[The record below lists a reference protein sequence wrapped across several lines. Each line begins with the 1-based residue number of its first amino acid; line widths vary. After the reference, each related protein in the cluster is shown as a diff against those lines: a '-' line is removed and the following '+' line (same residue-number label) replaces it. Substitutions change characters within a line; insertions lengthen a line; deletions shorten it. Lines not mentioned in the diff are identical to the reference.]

1 MMKKYTLLVVIATLF
16 NCFSAISQCLEVA
29 PYTMDFDTAAGS
41 TPSCWVE
48 TGGESWKYSNSAGS
62 NHIGDDGDF
71 YGTSSASGGYF
82 AWIDDSGNH
91 APSTLTSPDIDI
103 SGLTN
108 PLLSFYHVSHD
119 EGTGD
124 NATLD
129 VEVFD
134 GTSWNNVATYNT
146 NTNGWE
152 QHYIS
157 LSAYTGTIKV
167 QFTITDSGSFYDD
180 IAIDDIV
187 VDEAPSCYP
196 ITSPSVGVVTATSA
210 EISWTPG
217 DTETSWNIEVVPSG
231 TTPSGIA
238 TDTGVTNPVTI
249 SGLSPQTVYDVYI
262 QSDCGGGDVGS
273 WVGPVSFETACA
285 ALMAPFLEDFE
296 NFSTGTFEE
305 ENCWTADADNS
316 SNDWN
321 IDGSGS
327 TGSSDTG
334 PNNAYSGNNFFYLE
348 TSGGSTGSEA
358 RLYSP
363 FIDLSSLSKPALTFF
378 YHMYGDDTGDL
389 MVDVYDGTSWNDNV
403 FVVSGQQHTSGSD
416 PWKEAIVNL
425 SSYVSA
431 GQIQLRFRAT
441 KGPKVGANDY
451 NGDISIDDV
460 SVINVPCLPPSDL
473 QVNNIME
480 TSAELGW
487 TSDSSVL
494 SWNIEVV
501 PAGNTRVGI
510 ATDTGISNPYNKTGL
525 QPNTAYDF
533 YVQSSC
539 GADGFSSWVGP
550 YTFVTACATNEQ
562 APWSDDIEGH
572 EESLAFT
579 NSRCWTAS
587 SANAYAWNVGS
598 GATPSSSTGPNGASD
613 GQKYFYIEA
622 GQGATADSGVLASG
636 DEAMLETLPIDVSL
650 LTMPVLS
657 FDYHMYG
664 ENMGNLH
671 IDVHDGTT
679 WVDDVF
685 VLTGQQQTS
694 VAANWEKIQIALA
707 DYATTGTIQ
716 VRFRAER
723 GNGDKGDIAID
734 AFSILQGDN
743 CLEPSSLQVSTIT
756 DAKADI
762 SWLDPNGSSWNIE
775 VVEQGNAP
783 LGVPTY
789 TGVTSPYTITGLT
802 AVTSYE
808 VYVQTDCGVDGQ
820 SNWVGP
826 ISFQTTC
833 AVEIPN
839 YLEDFTTFL
848 PDCWE
853 EAGSGDPVS
862 GPSGIGSSSWVHGDF
877 MNSSANGK
885 AARINLYASSKDEW
899 LITTSFDLSGGG
911 SYGLEYEVALTDYY
925 NSNIPEGNGMGS
937 DDEVQLLISLDN
949 GTTWQNL
956 KTYNQNSYPSHTGD
970 VELID
975 LSAYTSSTVR
985 FAFWATEGSTN
996 DSEDYDFFV
1005 GRFEVKDGFVP
1016 VACPKPTA
1024 INVTNVGVNVADV
1037 SWVDPNGGPW
1047 NIEVVLKGTTP
1058 TGTPT
1063 YTGVAA
1069 NPYTMTGLSPSSSYD
1084 VYVQA
1089 DCGTDGTSLWAG
1101 PISFDTQCDVVP
1113 APFLETFAGNATP
1126 NCWTESGDDE
1136 WEYSTG
1142 AGYVAGNA
1150 GDHTLGGGTNYAWI
1164 DGSTNTNG
1172 ESTSLLTPLIDVS
1185 SLSDPILEFYVFSDN
1200 ANHSGINPLEV
1211 EIFDG
1216 VNWVLVETVN
1226 TLDSKWRSY
1235 IININNAIS
1244 VTGPIQI
1251 RFTVTGDSSQGSTY
1265 YNDVL
1270 IDDIKVDE
1278 SPLCIEPGALNVT
1291 NVTTTGADF
1300 DWSSKGNETSWN
1312 VEVVT
1317 QGSDP
1322 SGIPTDVVTG
1332 LPYSK
1337 TGLQPNT
1344 TYEYY
1349 VQADCDT
1356 DGVSTWAGPYTFTT
1370 ACEVVVAPYT
1380 ETFEDMT
1387 TPECW
1392 SVLNSTNQA
1401 AWNFNTG
1408 VLGVNDHTT
1417 SGLTNYAWVDGAN
1430 NEAGEEAILISPMID
1445 ISALTVPS
1453 LDFYTYSYNDADT
1466 AVNEIT
1472 VEFYDGTNWNTLLTQ
1487 TSLLGDN
1494 WHRFVFDLST
1504 YTISGDV
1511 QFRFKVTG
1519 SNAGN
1524 TSNHPVLFDDIMVDE
1539 MPNACLTP
1547 EEVMFSN
1554 YQLDAVDVTWLDFN
1568 DPQIGQWTIEYGPQG
1583 FTQGTGTT
1591 ETVTSLPYT
1600 ITGLTSGVK
1609 YDLYIQG
1616 ECSTTSS
1623 TDWVMVPFAPL
1634 VEGATCEV
1642 AIDIP
1647 SLPYTFTGNTEDY
1660 QNHYKGVPGNNCGTS
1675 VGYLDGNEVVYT
1687 FTATTTE
1694 LVDFSLSNLDGY
1706 YASLFVY
1713 EACADIGTNCVA
1725 GITAGPSQN
1734 DIRIEEFE
1742 VQAGQEYYVVVSSW
1756 LNPTV
1761 GFTLD
1766 IIPFDCATFEAPEGE
1781 ANQEF
1786 TTGQTI
1792 ADLIVE
1798 TTRESNV
1805 TLNWYASDGVT
1816 PIADTTTLVDGETYY
1831 VSQTYNGCE
1840 GAQLAIM
1847 VSEIDCSTLAITN
1860 TVDASV
1866 NCAGVMELSATASGT
1881 GSETYWYDAPTG
1893 GNVLGIGSAFETPY
1907 LTQTTSYWASEVL
1920 LEGSLV
1926 NNVGEENWTYAY
1938 SSSASSNYW
1947 RGLYFRADMQFTIN
1961 KVDVY
1966 DASSGGG
1973 SANIELYNTDTDALV
1988 VSKTV
1993 TLPGGGTSA
2002 NPVKVTL
2009 DLNFVVPGPG
2019 NYKLVANDAP
2029 AMKYE
2034 SDWSNSYL
2042 QYPMPIGAA
2051 GEILEAG
2058 YAYTSGSNTY
2068 EYTNTTTYYY
2078 FYNWQITEGVSICE
2092 SPRQEVIATVN
2103 QSGDE
2108 VVTYADLPYTHTE
2121 STATYGNN
2129 FSGSAGAMCPGALSL
2144 DGNDVIYH
2152 YTADPANDDILT
2164 IELTGI
2170 THPNA
2175 SMYIYNSCADI
2186 GVDCITGV
2194 TTENGVSKISL
2205 EDYYVTAGDEFFI
2218 VISSVTGSTN
2228 YTLNISGVDCANV
2241 PAPSAVSTTPYYVGG
2256 DVLATAIPILE
2267 LTSSSYNEGYIW
2279 YADAGLTTPIDPATE
2294 VISSGA
2300 TYYVTQTIFGCEG
2313 DALAITPVEFDCSGL
2328 NVSVGSDIDVCSPGG
2343 DIVLTATPSGTG
2355 SEVVW
2360 YSDGTGGIII
2370 GTGPSITVNIDR
2382 TTSFWVTEV
2391 FLRESATLCATQ
2403 REELVVNVNY
2413 TPTPTPTG
2421 LANQEF
2427 CGGARLSDIEITGTD
2442 IVWYENE
2449 SSETPLPVNTEL
2461 EDGKVYYATQTV
2473 GACESLSRLPISIT
2487 VTDESDIPVG
2497 ATNQGFELGSGA
2509 MVSDL
2514 DVQGVDLQWY
2524 ADEYGLNPIADTTLL
2539 EDQTTYYVSQTTS
2552 GLCESELLGITV
2564 HVDGLGTED
2573 PTFAGVTYYP
2583 NPMKDKLTITN
2594 NNGVIDTYELY
2605 SLLGQQ
2611 IEVKQ
2616 VNADNYTINVSHL
2629 ASGTYFIK
2637 VNIATKSTVFKL
2649 IKE

>member
-1 MMKKYTLLVVIATLF
+1 MMKKITLILF
-16 NCFSAISQCLEVA
+16 TFFFVLSYHGQAQI
-29 PYTMDFDTAAGS
+29 T
-41 TPSCWVE
+41 
-48 TGGESWKYSNSAGS
+48 
-62 NHIGDDGDF
+62 IGDNTTTTSFVPINSCYGYSYSQQIF
-71 YGTSSASGGYF
+71 YQSD
-82 AWIDDSGNH
+82 INDSGNI
-91 APSTLTSPDIDI
+91 TSV
-103 SGLTN
+103 
-108 PLLSFYHVSHD
+108 SFYVSSLPSSTTSSEDWTIYMGQTTKTEFTSTTDWVPHGNFT
-119 EGTGD
+119 EVYSGNVTFSSVGSWMTI
-124 NATLD
+124 TLD
-129 VEVFD
+129 TPFVYD
-134 GTSWNNVATYNT
+134 GTSNLVIAVDENQSGWNCSVSWGAT
-146 NTNGWE
+146 NTSEYRSIYYRSDSTNPNPASPPTATGRYKYYSDI
-152 QHYIS
+152 QLNIIS
-157 LSAYTGTIKV
+157 N
-167 QFTITDSGSFYDD
+167 
-180 IAIDDIV
+180 AI
-187 VDEAPSCYP
+187 CL
-196 ITSPSVGVVTATSA
+196 SPSDLDVTAVTSTTA
-210 EISWTPG
+210 DLSWIAG
-217 DTETSWNIEVVPSG
+217 DSETLWNIEVVPSG
-231 TTPSGIA
+231 TDPIGLA
-238 TDTGVTNPVTI
+238 TSTGVTNPYTI
-249 SGLSPQTVYDVYI
+249 
-262 QSDCGGGDVGS
+262 
-273 WVGPVSFETACA
+273 
-285 ALMAPFLEDFE
+285 
-296 NFSTGTFEE
+296 
-305 ENCWTADADNS
+305 
-316 SNDWN
+316 
-321 IDGSGS
+321 
-327 TGSSDTG
+327 
-334 PNNAYSGNNFFYLE
+334 
-348 TSGGSTGSEA
+348 
-358 RLYSP
+358 
-363 FIDLSSLSKPALTFF
+363 
-378 YHMYGDDTGDL
+378 
-389 MVDVYDGTSWNDNV
+389 
-403 FVVSGQQHTSGSD
+403 
-416 PWKEAIVNL
+416 
-425 SSYVSA
+425 
-431 GQIQLRFRAT
+431 
-441 KGPKVGANDY
+441 
-451 NGDISIDDV
+451 
-460 SVINVPCLPPSDL
+460 
-473 QVNNIME
+473 
-480 TSAELGW
+480 
-487 TSDSSVL
+487 
-494 SWNIEVV
+494 
-501 PAGNTRVGI
+501 
-510 ATDTGISNPYNKTGL
+510 TGL

-533 YVQSSC
+533 YVQADC
-539 GADGFSSWVGP
+539 GVDGYSIWKGP
-550 YTFVTACATNEQ
+550 YVFVTACATNEQ

-579 NSRCWTAS
+579 DSRCWTAS

-671 IDVHDGTT
+671 IDVHDGTA

-694 VAANWEKIQIALA
+694 AAANWEKLQIALA

-734 AFSILQGDN
+734 AVSILQGAT
-743 CLEPSSLQVSTIT
+743 CLDPAALKVSNVTDIT
-756 DAKADI
+756 ADV

-775 VVEQGNAP
+775 VVEQGNTP
-783 LGVPTY
+783 LGIPTY
-789 TGVTSPYTITGLT
+789 AGVTSPYTLTGLT
-802 AVTSYE
+802 GLTSYE
-808 VYVQTDCGVDGQ
+808 VYVQTDCGTEGQ

-826 ISFQTTC
+826 ISFKTAC
-833 AVEIPN
+833 AAFPLPVCENFDSSPGGSSTN
-839 YLEDFTTFL
+839 PAL
-848 PDCWE
+848 PDCWSFIDSGAGYGYVYGYRTE
-853 EAGSGDPVS
+853 KPFYMYNSSDTSGDYILVSPLVSSLSDGNNWVTFDVDGSTGQELIVGTLASPADPATFTAIQTITLTSNDYESHQVVIPLGADGYLGFKHGLTGTYDSFYIDNICIEVKPACVNPTGIVVSNETDTSAEVSWAVNNGETSWNIEVVPEGSTPTGTPTYTGVTTNPYTMTGLLSSTKYEVYIQADCGVDGTSDWSNSVEFATLCASVVPDYLQDFTVWPSSGSPTCWDQAGSGDPVS
-862 GPSGIGSSSWVHGDF
+862 GPSGLGSSSWNQGNYK
-877 MNSSANGK
+877 NSAANGR
-885 AARINLYASSKDEW
+885 AARINLYASSKEEW
-899 LITTSFDLSGGG
+899 LISPSFDLTGGN
-911 SYGLEYEVALTDYY
+911 YELEYEVALTDWN
-925 NSNIPEGNGMGS
+925 NSNIPEGDGMGS
-937 DDEVQLLISLDN
+937 DDEVLLLITLDN
-949 GTTWQNL
+949 GATWQTL
-956 KTYNQNSYPSHTGD
+956 VTYNQSSYPSHTGD
-970 VELID
+970 LEIVD
-975 LSAYTSSTVR
+975 LSMYAGNVVK
-985 FAFWATEGSTN
+985 FAFWASEGSAN
-996 DSEDYDFFV
+996 DPEDYDFFV
-1005 GRFEVKDGFVP
+1005 NSFEVR
-1016 VACPKPTA
+1016 
-1024 INVTNVGVNVADV
+1024 
-1037 SWVDPNGGPW
+1037 
-1047 NIEVVLKGTTP
+1047 TP
-1058 TGTPT
+1058 LLCSMS
-1063 YTGVAA
+1063 GVAL
-1069 NPYTMTGLSPSSSYD
+1069 G
-1084 VYVQA
+1084 VQ
-1089 DCGTDGTSLWAG
+1089 
-1101 PISFDTQCDVVP
+1101 
-1113 APFLETFAGNATP
+1113 
-1126 NCWTESGDDE
+1126 
-1136 WEYSTG
+1136 
-1142 AGYVAGNA
+1142 
-1150 GDHTLGGGTNYAWI
+1150 
-1164 DGSTNTNG
+1164 
-1172 ESTSLLTPLIDVS
+1172 
-1185 SLSDPILEFYVFSDN
+1185 
-1200 ANHSGINPLEV
+1200 
-1211 EIFDG
+1211 
-1216 VNWVLVETVN
+1216 
-1226 TLDSKWRSY
+1226 
-1235 IININNAIS
+1235 
-1244 VTGPIQI
+1244 
-1251 RFTVTGDSSQGSTY
+1251 
-1265 YNDVL
+1265 
-1270 IDDIKVDE
+1270 
-1278 SPLCIEPGALNVT
+1278 

-1300 DWSSKGNETSWN
+1300 TWTPKANHTSWN

-1322 SGIPTDVVTG
+1322 SGTPTDVVTG

-1349 VQADCDT
+1349 VQADCGT
-1356 DGVSTWAGPYTFTT
+1356 DGVSRWAGPYTFTT
-1370 ACEVVVAPYT
+1370 ACEVVMAPYT

-1430 NEAGEEAILISPMID
+1430 NEAGEEAVLTSPMID
-1445 ISALTVPS
+1445 ISALTIPS

-1539 MPNACLTP
+1539 MPNACLAP

-1616 ECSTTSS
+1616 ECSATSS

-1816 PIADTTTLVDGETYY
+1816 PITDTTTLVDGETYY
-1831 VSQTYNGCE
+1831 VSQTYIGCE
-1840 GAQLAIM
+1840 GAQLAIT

-1860 TVDASV
+1860 TFDASV

-1893 GNVLGIGSAFETPY
+1893 GNVLGIGSTFETPY

-1926 NNVGEENWTYAY
+1926 NNVGEENWTGTSRI
-1938 SSSASSNYW
+1938 SSGSNYW

-1988 VSKTV
+1988 ASKTV
-1993 TLPGGGTSA
+1993 TLPGGGSSA

-2009 DLNFVVPGPG
+2009 ALNFVVPGPG

-2029 AMKYE
+2029 YMKYE
-2034 SDWSNSYL
+2034 YDYSNNYI
-2042 QYPMPIGAA
+2042 QYPMPIGGA
-2051 GEILEAG
+2051 GEILEGG

-2068 EYTNTTTYYY
+2068 EYKYDYYYYY

-2108 VVTYADLPYTHTE
+2108 VVTYTDLPYTHTE

-2129 FSGSAGAMCPGALSL
+2129 FSGSAGAMCPGSLSL

-2573 PTFAGVTYYP
+2573 PTFAGITYYP
-2583 NPMKDKLTITN
+2583 NPMKDRLTITN

-2616 VNADNYTINVSHL
+2616 VNTDNYTINVSHL

>member
-1 MMKKYTLLVVIATLF
+1 MMKKITLILFTFFFVLSYHGQAQITIGDNTTTTSYVPINSCYGYSYSQQIFYQSDINDSGNITSVSFYVSSLPSSTTSSEDWTIYMGQTTKTEFTSTTDWVPHGNFTEVYSGNVTFSSVGSWMTITLDTPFVYDGTSNLVIAVDENQSGW
-16 NCFSAISQCLEVA
+16 NCSVRWGATNTSEYRSIYYRSDSTNPNPA
-29 PYTMDFDTAAGS
+29 SPPTA
-41 TPSCWVE
+41 
-48 TGGESWKYSNSAGS
+48 TGRYKYYSDIQLN
-62 NHIGDDGDF
+62 I
-71 YGTSSASGGYF
+71 TSSAICLS
-82 AWIDDSGNH
+82 
-91 APSTLTSPDIDI
+91 PSD
-103 SGLTN
+103 
-108 PLLSFYHVSHD
+108 
-119 EGTGD
+119 
-124 NATLD
+124 LD
-129 VEVFD
+129 VTAV
-134 GTSWNNVATYNT
+134 TSTTAD
-146 NTNGWE
+146 
-152 QHYIS
+152 
-157 LSAYTGTIKV
+157 LSWIAG
-167 QFTITDSGSFYDD
+167 DS
-180 IAIDDIV
+180 
-187 VDEAPSCYP
+187 
-196 ITSPSVGVVTATSA
+196 
-210 EISWTPG
+210 
-217 DTETSWNIEVVPSG
+217 ETLWNIEVVPSG
-231 TTPSGIA
+231 TDPIGLA
-238 TDTGVTNPVTI
+238 TSTGVTNPYTI
-249 SGLSPQTVYDVYI
+249 
-262 QSDCGGGDVGS
+262 
-273 WVGPVSFETACA
+273 
-285 ALMAPFLEDFE
+285 
-296 NFSTGTFEE
+296 
-305 ENCWTADADNS
+305 
-316 SNDWN
+316 
-321 IDGSGS
+321 
-327 TGSSDTG
+327 
-334 PNNAYSGNNFFYLE
+334 
-348 TSGGSTGSEA
+348 
-358 RLYSP
+358 
-363 FIDLSSLSKPALTFF
+363 
-378 YHMYGDDTGDL
+378 
-389 MVDVYDGTSWNDNV
+389 
-403 FVVSGQQHTSGSD
+403 
-416 PWKEAIVNL
+416 
-425 SSYVSA
+425 
-431 GQIQLRFRAT
+431 
-441 KGPKVGANDY
+441 
-451 NGDISIDDV
+451 
-460 SVINVPCLPPSDL
+460 
-473 QVNNIME
+473 
-480 TSAELGW
+480 
-487 TSDSSVL
+487 
-494 SWNIEVV
+494 
-501 PAGNTRVGI
+501 
-510 ATDTGISNPYNKTGL
+510 TGL

-533 YVQSSC
+533 YVQADC
-539 GADGFSSWVGP
+539 GVDGYSIWKGP
-550 YTFVTACATNEQ
+550 YVFVTACATNEQ

-572 EESLAFT
+572 EEALAFT
-579 NSRCWTAS
+579 DSRCWTAS

-598 GATPSSSTGPNGASD
+598 GSTPSSSTGPNGASD

-622 GQGATADSGVLASG
+622 GQGATADSGVLAPG

-664 ENMGNLH
+664 EDMGNLH
-671 IDVHDGTT
+671 IDIHDGTA

-685 VLTGQQQTS
+685 VFTGQQQTS
-694 VAANWEKIQIALA
+694 AAANWEKMQIALV

-734 AFSILQGDN
+734 AFSILQGAT
-743 CLEPSSLQVSTIT
+743 CLDPAALKVSNVTDIT
-756 DAKADI
+756 ADV

-775 VVEQGNAP
+775 VVEQGNTP

-789 TGVTSPYTITGLT
+789 AGVTSPYTLTGLT
-802 AVTSYE
+802 GLTSYE
-808 VYVQTDCGVDGQ
+808 VYVQTDCGTEGQ

-826 ISFQTTC
+826 ISFKTAC
-833 AVEIPN
+833 AAFPLPVCENFDSSPGGSSTN
-839 YLEDFTTFL
+839 PAL
-848 PDCWE
+848 PDCWSFIDSGTGYGYVYQWRTE
-853 EAGSGDPVS
+853 KPFYMYNSSDTSGDYILVS
-862 GPSGIGSSSWVHGDF
+862 PLVASLSDGSNWV
-877 MNSSANGK
+877 
-885 AARINLYASSKDEW
+885 
-899 LITTSFDLSGGG
+899 TFDVDG
-911 SYGLEYEVALTDYY
+911 S
-925 NSNIPEGNGMGS
+925 
-937 DDEVQLLISLDN
+937 
-949 GTTWQNL
+949 
-956 KTYNQNSYPSHTGD
+956 TGQ
-970 VELID
+970 ELIVGTLASPAD
-975 LSAYTSSTVR
+975 PATFTPIQTITLTS
-985 FAFWATEGSTN
+985 N
-996 DSEDYDFFV
+996 DYESHQVVIPLGADGYLGFKHGLTGTYDSFYIDNICI
-1005 GRFEVKDGFVP
+1005 EVKP
-1016 VACPKPTA
+1016 ACVNPTGIVVSNETDTSA
-1024 INVTNVGVNVADV
+1024 EV
-1037 SWVDPNGGPW
+1037 SWAVNNGETSW
-1047 NIEVVLKGTTP
+1047 NIEVVPEGSTP

-1063 YTGVAA
+1063 YTGVTS
-1069 NPYTMTGLSPSSSYD
+1069 NPYTMTGLSPSSSYE

-1089 DCGTDGTSLWAG
+1089 DCGVDGTSLWAG
-1101 PISFDTQCDVVP
+1101 PISFDTQCDVVS

-1126 NCWTESGDDE
+1126 NCWVESGDDN
-1136 WEYSTG
+1136 WKYSTG

-1150 GDHTLGGGTNYAWI
+1150 GDHTPGGGTNYAWI
-1164 DGSTNTNG
+1164 DGSYNTNG
-1172 ESTSLLTPLIDVS
+1172 ESTSLITPLIDVS

-1216 VNWVLVETVN
+1216 ASWVLVETVN

-1251 RFTVTGDSSQGSTY
+1251 RFTVTGDSSQGSTF

-1322 SGIPTDVVTG
+1322 SGTPTDVVTG

-1349 VQADCDT
+1349 VQADCGT

-1430 NEAGEEAILISPMID
+1430 NEDGEEAILISPMID
-1445 ISALTVPS
+1445 ISALTTPS

-1583 FTQGTGTT
+1583 FTQGTGIT

-1616 ECSTTSS
+1616 ECSATSS

-1660 QNHYKGVPGNNCGTS
+1660 QNHYSGIPGSNCGTS

-1792 ADLIVE
+1792 ADLTVE

-1816 PIADTTTLVDGETYY
+1816 PIADTTTLVNGETYY

-1860 TVDASV
+1860 TFDASV

-1893 GNVLGIGSAFETPY
+1893 GNVLGIGSTFETPY

-1926 NNVGEENWTYAY
+1926 NNVGEENWTGTSRI
-1938 SSSASSNYW
+1938 SSGSNYW

-1988 VSKTV
+1988 ASKTV
-1993 TLPGGGTSA
+1993 TLPGGGSSA

-2009 DLNFVVPGPG
+2009 ALNFVVPGPG

-2029 AMKYE
+2029 YMKYE
-2034 SDWSNSYL
+2034 YDYSNNYI
-2042 QYPMPIGAA
+2042 QYPMPIGGA
-2051 GEILEAG
+2051 GEILEGG

-2068 EYTNTTTYYY
+2068 EYKYDYYYYY

-2103 QSGDE
+2103 QTGDE
-2108 VVTYADLPYTHTE
+2108 MVTYTNLPYTHTE

-2129 FSGSAGAMCPGALSL
+2129 FSGSAGAMCPGSLSL

-2164 IELTGI
+2164 IELSRI
-2170 THPNA
+2170 THPNT
-2175 SMYIYNSCADI
+2175 SMYIYSSCADI
-2186 GVDCITGV
+2186 GVTCIAGV
-2194 TTENGVSKISL
+2194 AAKDGASKISI

-2218 VISSVTGSTN
+2218 VISSTTGSTN
-2228 YTLNISGVDCANV
+2228 YTLDISKVECGNV
-2241 PAPSAVSTTPYYVGG
+2241 PAPEAVSTTPYYIGG
-2256 DVLATAIPILE
+2256 DVLAKAIPILE

-2300 TYYVTQTIFGCEG
+2300 TYYVTQTIFACEG

-2413 TPTPTPTG
+2413 TPTATPTG

-2449 SSETPLPVNTEL
+2449 SSETPLPVNTVL
-2461 EDGKVYYATQTV
+2461 EDGKVYYATQTL
-2473 GACESLSRLPISIT
+2473 GACESLSRLPVSIT

-2497 ATNQGFELGSGA
+2497 VINQGFELGSGA

-2514 DVQGVDLQWY
+2514 DVQGVNLQWY

-2539 EDQTTYYVSQTTS
+2539 EDQTTYYVSQTIS

-2564 HVDGLGTED
+2564 HVDGLGTDD

-2583 NPMKDKLTITN
+2583 NPMKDRLTITN

-2605 SLLGQQ
+2605 SLLGQR

>member
-1 MMKKYTLLVVIATLF
+1 MMKKITLILFTFFFVLSYHGQAQITIGDNTTTTSYVPINSCYGYSYSQQIFYQSDINDSGNITSVSFYVSSLPSSTTSSEDWTIYMGQTTKTEFTSTTDWVPHGNFTEVYSGNVTFSSVGSWMTITLDTPFVYDGTSNLVIAVDENQSGW
-16 NCFSAISQCLEVA
+16 NCSVRWGATNTSEYRSIYYRSDSTNPNPA
-29 PYTMDFDTAAGS
+29 SPPTA
-41 TPSCWVE
+41 
-48 TGGESWKYSNSAGS
+48 TGRYKYYSDIQLN
-62 NHIGDDGDF
+62 I
-71 YGTSSASGGYF
+71 TSSAICLS
-82 AWIDDSGNH
+82 
-91 APSTLTSPDIDI
+91 PSD
-103 SGLTN
+103 
-108 PLLSFYHVSHD
+108 
-119 EGTGD
+119 
-124 NATLD
+124 LD
-129 VEVFD
+129 VTAV
-134 GTSWNNVATYNT
+134 TSTTAD
-146 NTNGWE
+146 
-152 QHYIS
+152 
-157 LSAYTGTIKV
+157 LSWIAG
-167 QFTITDSGSFYDD
+167 DS
-180 IAIDDIV
+180 
-187 VDEAPSCYP
+187 
-196 ITSPSVGVVTATSA
+196 
-210 EISWTPG
+210 
-217 DTETSWNIEVVPSG
+217 ETLWNIEVVPSG
-231 TTPSGIA
+231 TDPIGLA
-238 TDTGVTNPVTI
+238 TSTGVTNPYTI
-249 SGLSPQTVYDVYI
+249 
-262 QSDCGGGDVGS
+262 
-273 WVGPVSFETACA
+273 
-285 ALMAPFLEDFE
+285 
-296 NFSTGTFEE
+296 
-305 ENCWTADADNS
+305 
-316 SNDWN
+316 
-321 IDGSGS
+321 
-327 TGSSDTG
+327 
-334 PNNAYSGNNFFYLE
+334 
-348 TSGGSTGSEA
+348 
-358 RLYSP
+358 
-363 FIDLSSLSKPALTFF
+363 
-378 YHMYGDDTGDL
+378 
-389 MVDVYDGTSWNDNV
+389 
-403 FVVSGQQHTSGSD
+403 
-416 PWKEAIVNL
+416 
-425 SSYVSA
+425 
-431 GQIQLRFRAT
+431 
-441 KGPKVGANDY
+441 
-451 NGDISIDDV
+451 
-460 SVINVPCLPPSDL
+460 
-473 QVNNIME
+473 
-480 TSAELGW
+480 
-487 TSDSSVL
+487 
-494 SWNIEVV
+494 
-501 PAGNTRVGI
+501 
-510 ATDTGISNPYNKTGL
+510 TGL

-533 YVQSSC
+533 YVQADC
-539 GADGFSSWVGP
+539 GVDGYSIWKGP
-550 YTFVTACATNEQ
+550 YVFVTACATNEQ

-572 EESLAFT
+572 EEALAFT
-579 NSRCWTAS
+579 DSRCWTAS

-598 GATPSSSTGPNGASD
+598 GSTPSSSTGPNGASD

-622 GQGATADSGVLASG
+622 GQGATADSGVLAPG

-664 ENMGNLH
+664 EDMGNLH
-671 IDVHDGTT
+671 IDIHDGTA

-685 VLTGQQQTS
+685 VFTGQQQTS
-694 VAANWEKIQIALA
+694 AAANWEKMQIALV

-734 AFSILQGDN
+734 AFSILQGAT
-743 CLEPSSLQVSTIT
+743 CLDPAALKVSNVTDIT
-756 DAKADI
+756 ADV

-775 VVEQGNAP
+775 VVEQGNTP

-789 TGVTSPYTITGLT
+789 AGVTSPYTLTGLT
-802 AVTSYE
+802 GLTSYE
-808 VYVQTDCGVDGQ
+808 VYVQTDCGTEGQ

-826 ISFQTTC
+826 ISFKTAC
-833 AVEIPN
+833 AAFPLPVCENFDSSPGGSSTN
-839 YLEDFTTFL
+839 PAL
-848 PDCWE
+848 PDCWSFIDSGTGYGYVYQWRTE
-853 EAGSGDPVS
+853 KPFYMYNSSDTSGDYILVS
-862 GPSGIGSSSWVHGDF
+862 PLVASLSDGSNWV
-877 MNSSANGK
+877 
-885 AARINLYASSKDEW
+885 
-899 LITTSFDLSGGG
+899 TFDVDG
-911 SYGLEYEVALTDYY
+911 S
-925 NSNIPEGNGMGS
+925 
-937 DDEVQLLISLDN
+937 
-949 GTTWQNL
+949 
-956 KTYNQNSYPSHTGD
+956 TGQ
-970 VELID
+970 ELIVGTLASPAD
-975 LSAYTSSTVR
+975 PATFTPIQTITLTS
-985 FAFWATEGSTN
+985 N
-996 DSEDYDFFV
+996 DYESHQVVIPLGADGYLGFKHGLTGTYDSFYIDNICI
-1005 GRFEVKDGFVP
+1005 EVKP
-1016 VACPKPTA
+1016 ACVNPTGIVVSNETDTSA
-1024 INVTNVGVNVADV
+1024 EV
-1037 SWVDPNGGPW
+1037 SWAVNNGETSW
-1047 NIEVVLKGTTP
+1047 NIEVVPEGSTP

-1063 YTGVAA
+1063 YTGVTS
-1069 NPYTMTGLSPSSSYD
+1069 NPYTMTGLSPSSSYE

-1089 DCGTDGTSLWAG
+1089 DCGVDGTSLWAG
-1101 PISFDTQCDVVP
+1101 PISFDTQCDVVS

-1126 NCWTESGDDE
+1126 NCWVESGDDN
-1136 WEYSTG
+1136 WKYSTG

-1150 GDHTLGGGTNYAWI
+1150 GDHTPGGGTNYAWI
-1164 DGSTNTNG
+1164 DGSYNTNG
-1172 ESTSLLTPLIDVS
+1172 ESTSLITPLIDVS

-1216 VNWVLVETVN
+1216 ASWVLVETVN

-1251 RFTVTGDSSQGSTY
+1251 RFTVTGDSSQGSTF

-1322 SGIPTDVVTG
+1322 SGTPTDVVTG

-1349 VQADCDT
+1349 VQADCGT

-1430 NEAGEEAILISPMID
+1430 NEDGEEAILISPMID
-1445 ISALTVPS
+1445 ISALTTPS

-1583 FTQGTGTT
+1583 FTQGTGIT

-1616 ECSTTSS
+1616 ECSATSS

-1660 QNHYKGVPGNNCGTS
+1660 QNHYSGIPGSNCGTS

-1792 ADLIVE
+1792 ADLTVE

-1816 PIADTTTLVDGETYY
+1816 PIADTTTLVNGETYY

-1860 TVDASV
+1860 TFDASV

-1893 GNVLGIGSAFETPY
+1893 GNVLGIGSTFETPY

-1926 NNVGEENWTYAY
+1926 NNVGEENWTGTSRI
-1938 SSSASSNYW
+1938 SSGSNYW

-1988 VSKTV
+1988 ASKTV
-1993 TLPGGGTSA
+1993 TLPGGGSSA

-2009 DLNFVVPGPG
+2009 ALNFVVPGPG

-2029 AMKYE
+2029 YMKYE
-2034 SDWSNSYL
+2034 YDYSNNYI
-2042 QYPMPIGAA
+2042 QYPMPIGGA
-2051 GEILEAG
+2051 GEILEGG

-2068 EYTNTTTYYY
+2068 EYKYDYYYYY

-2108 VVTYADLPYTHTE
+2108 VVTYTDLPYTHTE

-2129 FSGSAGAMCPGALSL
+2129 FSGSAGAMCPGSLSL

-2279 YADAGLTTPIDPATE
+2279 YADASLTTPIDPATE

-2413 TPTPTPTG
+2413 TPTATPTG
-2421 LANQEF
+2421 LASQEF

-2583 NPMKDKLTITN
+2583 NPMKDRLTITN

-2616 VNADNYTINVSHL
+2616 VNTDNYTINVSHL